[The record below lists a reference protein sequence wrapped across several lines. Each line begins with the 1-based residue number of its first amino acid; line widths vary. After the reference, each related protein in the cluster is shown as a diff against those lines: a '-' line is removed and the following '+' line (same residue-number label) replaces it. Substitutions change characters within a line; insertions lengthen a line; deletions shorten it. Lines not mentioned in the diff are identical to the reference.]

1 MTVSKIVLINAK
13 TVINKVQTDNKSE
26 LKVWEKVS
34 VFGSKNTDGN
44 VTTQNI
50 QFNPTQKIKGTEK

>member
-1 MTVSKIVLINAK
+1 
-13 TVINKVQTDNKSE
+13 VQTDNKSE
-26 LKVWEKVS
+26 LKVWENVS

-44 VTTQNI
+44 VTAQNV

>member
-1 MTVSKIVLINAK
+1 
-13 TVINKVQTDNKSE
+13 VQTDNKSE